1 MSGFISIWLKSR
13 RAMTLISDPSGTQR
27 PLIEEF
33 VPHSQIFDSP
43 SLVQDSRIYHGYFC
57 ERPSTVDRL
66 VQLRI
71 ERSRKTVHFIPEVR
85 LGPFLAI

>member
-13 RAMTLISDPSGTQR
+13 RAMTLISDPSGTHR

-33 VPHSQIFDSP
+33 VRHSQIFVSL

-57 ERPSTVDRL
+57 DRPSTVDGL
-66 VQLRI
+66 IQLRT
-71 ERSRKTVHFIPEVR
+71 ERSRKTVLFIPGVR